1 MIEESVGS
9 GVERKGKQ
17 EMILGFP
24 RLVVVIRGSMK
35 KPAPK
40 SSAACNA
47 ISTTTTTK
55 TTKITN
61 IVNDNDNNH
70 NLNND
75 NNKEL

>member
-24 RLVVVIRGSMK
+24 TLVVVLRGSMK

-47 ISTTTTTK
+47 ISTTTTK

-70 NLNND
+70 N
-75 NNKEL
+75 

>member
-47 ISTTTTTK
+47 ISTTTAK

-70 NLNND
+70 N
-75 NNKEL
+75 